1 LRGAR
6 EPPRRRRGGLDRGYD
21 PVAVTSEEEFF
32 KLPRGRDTEGA
43 GADAKVRGIELN

>member
-32 KLPRGRDTEGA
+32 KLAREGIQKEQERMPRFE
-43 GADAKVRGIELN
+43 ELN